1 MVLQKRL
8 HSEEKVGMGK
18 NNLINAVIIIN
29 NDHIAVAK
37 IAKAEVNRN
46 IITVSSF
53 DIIVLL
59 IVFGII

>member
-8 HSEEKVGMGK
+8 HSEEKAGIGM
-18 NNLINAVIIIN
+18 NNLINAVKIIN

-59 IVFGII
+59 IAFGII

>member
-8 HSEEKVGMGK
+8 HSAEKAGMGM
-18 NNLINAVIIIN
+18 NNLISAVMIIN
-29 NDHIAVAK
+29 NDHTAVAK
-37 IAKAEVNRN
+37 IAKAEVRRN

-59 IVFGII
+59 IAFDTI

>member
-18 NNLINAVIIIN
+18 SNLINAVIIIN
-29 NDHIAVAK
+29 NDHNAVAK

-59 IVFGII
+59 IAFGII